1 MEQQWLLV
9 STADGE
15 FVLLLS
21 MAYISFGQSG
31 WSNLSDLQDFNLDL
45 SVIFFS
51 SNDLSV
57 I

>member
-15 FVLLLS
+15 FVLLLC

-45 SVIFFS
+45 SVIFFRAMIY
-51 SNDLSV
+51 L
-57 I
+57 